1 LTWVLPAIEDG
12 KVNAAPMDH
21 RHAMGA
27 VKVADRKVAVD
38 AGPMPAP
45 PTVAPKVVAAD
56 RKVVAPRV
64 VAHGRMARRDRRIQS
79 GSSIASTEMKMAR

>member
-45 PTVAPKVVAAD
+45 PTVAPKAAAD